1 MFCSVLCKIVISS
14 RKRAILCSKNV
25 NVDAIN
31 SKVMENVIGEKV
43 NLYSADTVQSDLTNT
58 ETQAYPS
65 EYLQTL
71 SPSGLPP
78 AVLELKVG
86 LPVMLLRNLN
96 PERGLCNGTR
106 LNIHQVGQYVLK
118 VKILGGSD
126 AVELIPR
133 FTLSTLPGTLP
144 FILTRKQFPVKVSFA
159 MTINKS
165 QGQSLRKVAV
175 DLRSPVFT
183 HGQLYVAMSRATST
197 NGMTILLPENTVHT
211 QNVVYPEVLFTD
223 TT

>member
-1 MFCSVLCKIVISS
+1 MDHIV
-14 RKRAILCSKNV
+14 
-25 NVDAIN
+25 
-31 SKVMENVIGEKV
+31 GEKII
-43 NLYSADTVQSDLTNT
+43 LYSADSVQSDLTNA
-58 ETQAYPS
+58 EENMYPP

-78 AVLELKVG
+78 AILELKVG

-106 LNIHQVGQYVLK
+106 LIIQQIGQYVLK

-126 AVELIPR
+126 AIELIPR
-133 FTLSTLPGTLP
+133 FTLSTLPGALP

-165 QGQSLRKVAV
+165 QGQSLTKVGM
-175 DLRSPVFT
+175 DLRSPVFA
-183 HGQLYVAMSRATST
+183 HGQL
-197 NGMTILLPENTVHT
+197 
-211 QNVVYPEVLFTD
+211 
-223 TT
+223 